1 MYKKEGIYLQKLLL
15 CLACMMFILGCESS
29 IFHNNNTNEIMQE
42 TSEKKEKMEK
52 QSWMEVPQKMVGER
66 IFLPVESLI
75 NTTKA
80 KVNFDEVNKTLK
92 LDSGEDQ
99 FYFIHTVPV
108 VQKNGLLLPIA
119 TEDFK
124 IISNQAWLSL
134 NFLQDNLGI
143 DIKAQNDKAFINT
156 IKAME
161 PKTNNEVTELTY
173 LGSVENVIDIMDI
186 LESPIKG
193 AQVDTIPTHLPGA
206 KRAYRNGVHEG
217 MDWYGFSTGVP
228 INEQTKVFAMA
239 DGIVVR
245 ADHEYNSY
253 TSKEERNR
261 ELEMAKDVGFTPAY
275 ILDRLRGRQVWI
287 QYENGLQAR
296 FAHLDRIPEDVQVGD
311 GVSAGT
317 LIGYVGNTGTSGD
330 VKGDRSEYHLH
341 LDLLYRGELFW
352 KGLTEKEI
360 EKVLKTV
367 FSK

>member
-1 MYKKEGIYLQKLLL
+1 MKKLLL
-15 CLACMMFILGCESS
+15 CLACMMFFFGCESS
-29 IFHNNNTNEIMQE
+29 YFRNHSNELKQE
-42 TSEKKEKMEK
+42 TPEEKEKTGNETWTEIPFK
-52 QSWMEVPQKMVGER
+52 NDGEVVL
-66 IFLPVESLI
+66 IPVESLI
-75 NTTKA
+75 KTTKA
-80 KVNFDEVNKTLK
+80 KANFDEINKTLM
-92 LDSGEDQ
+92 LHSGEYQ
-99 FYFIHTVPV
+99 FYLIDTIPV

-124 IISNQAWLSL
+124 IIGDEAWLSVA
-134 NFLQDNLGI
+134 FLQEKLGLMV
-143 DIKAQNDKAFINT
+143 KTQNDKTFINT
-156 IKAME
+156 SKIIE
-161 PKTNNEVTELTY
+161 PKINNEVTELSY
-173 LGSVENVIDIMDI
+173 LGSVENVIEIMDI

-193 AQVDTIPTHLPGA
+193 AQVDTIRSHLPGA

-228 INEQTKVFAMA
+228 MNEQTKVFAMA

-245 ADHEYNSY
+245 ADHEYKRYS
-253 TSKEERNR
+253 SKEERNQ
-261 ELEMAKDVGFTPAY
+261 ELGIAAEVGFTPAY

-296 FAHLDRIPEDVQVGD
+296 FAHLDRIPEDLQVGD
-311 GVSAGT
+311 GVSADT

-330 VKGDRSEYHLH
+330 VKGDRTELHLH

-367 FSK
+367 FS